1 MLQLPAV
8 EDAAYHGLCLSGNG
22 RRRWNLL

>member
-8 EDAAYHGLCLSGNG
+8 EDAVYYDLCLSGNG